1 MSMENTNEEVLEET
15 EQEELVEAP
24 EQEENEQSEE
34 ILAEKSKTKVKEGEL
49 PPALQK
55 AIDKKK
61 GKDDD
66 DDDDDEDDDDEEEDE
81 SVKKEEFKIPLTKA
95 GMIKA
100 LFDRV
105 SSMKKEEVSTKWK
118 DLMGVAEASLSVDDL
133 GGPTP
138 SGPDDADPKT
148 GDPQPGKKKKKI
160 KVDIPKI
167 DVKEDIEA
175 LVQGE
180 ELSEEFKT
188 KAATIFEAAVH
199 QKVMEIA
206 TKKTED
212 LEKEYQTNLQ
222 EEIISFRDEL
232 TDKVDGYL
240 NYVVEEWMKEN
251 ELALE
256 GSLKGEITE
265 EFIGGLKDLFTE
277 HYIEVPDEKVDIV
290 ESLYDKVEELEEK
303 LNSQI
308 EDNVKTKDELNE
320 YRKDKILEEVCEDL
334 ADTQSEKMKTLV
346 DGVSY
351 EDDADNFEN
360 KVKTIKENYFP
371 NQTKQDENVEQES
384 DGSEVEE
391 TPEMNTIMEAYSKA
405 IARK

>member
-1 MSMENTNEEVLEET
+1 
-15 EQEELVEAP
+15 
-24 EQEENEQSEE
+24 
-34 ILAEKSKTKVKEGEL
+34 
-49 PPALQK
+49 
-55 AIDKKK
+55 
-61 GKDDD
+61 
-66 DDDDDEDDDDEEEDE
+66 
-81 SVKKEEFKIPLTKA
+81 
-95 GMIKA
+95 
-100 LFDRV
+100 
-105 SSMKKEEVSTKWK
+105 
-118 DLMGVAEASLSVDDL
+118 
-133 GGPTP
+133 
-138 SGPDDADPKT
+138 
-148 GDPQPGKKKKKI
+148 
-160 KVDIPKI
+160 
-167 DVKEDIEA
+167 
-175 LVQGE
+175 
-180 ELSEEFKT
+180 
-188 KAATIFEAAVH
+188 
-199 QKVMEIA
+199 
-206 TKKTED
+206 
-212 LEKEYQTNLQ
+212 
-222 EEIISFRDEL
+222 
-232 TDKVDGYL
+232 
-240 NYVVEEWMKEN
+240 MKEN

-391 TPEMNTIMEAYSKA
+391 TPELNNIMEAYSKA